1 VSGSCGCC
9 CAPVEFVLGCSK
21 GKEREHVVRISRRQ
35 DLH

>member
-9 CAPVEFVLGCSK
+9 CAPVEFVLGRSK
-21 GKEREHVVRISRRQ
+21 GNERENVVRISRRQ